1 MATPRILI
9 DTNVVLDVLQA
20 REPFYEASKR
30 LLAAAESGR
39 VQGMI
44 AAHTVTTLFYLIAK
58 DKSSAQAHAT
68 ITNLLQFLKVTSV
81 DHATIEQ
88 ALNLPYRDFED
99 AVQMMSA
106 AQSKCDFLVSR
117 NKDDF
122 KPALLPVV
130 SPVDFIATL

>member
-1 MATPRILI
+1 MATLEILI

-20 REPFYEASKR
+20 HELFYEASKR

-44 AAHTVTTLFYLIAK
+44 AAPTVTTLFYLISK

-81 DHATIEQ
+81 DHSTIEQ

-99 AVQMMSA
+99 SVQMMSA
-106 AQSKCDFLVSR
+106 VQSKCDFLVSR
-117 NKDDF
+117 HKDDF
-122 KPALLPVV
+122 KPGLLPVI